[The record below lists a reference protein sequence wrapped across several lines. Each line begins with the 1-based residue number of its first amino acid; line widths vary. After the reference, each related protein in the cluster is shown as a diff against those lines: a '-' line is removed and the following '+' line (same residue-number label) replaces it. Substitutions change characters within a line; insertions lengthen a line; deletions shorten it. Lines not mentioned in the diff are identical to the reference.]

1 MKPMSNPVHHTEW
14 GRQDHPQIHAV
25 TPNALQIRGVKHAYG
40 SKTILKELS
49 FHVKS
54 GEWVGIIGPNG
65 SGKSTLLSL
74 LSRAERLQ
82 SGHIEVYDKPIASY
96 KRKELSQLMAVLQQ
110 EALPSL
116 PFTVREIVEMG
127 RFPHQSWFGSEKTD
141 STKLVDDIM
150 RRLELTELSEQPLEQ
165 LSGGQRQR
173 AALGKLMAQSPS
185 LVLLDEPTTYLDI
198 HHQVQFMDVISE
210 WQQDCGL
217 TVVSVLHDLNLAAL
231 YCDRMIVLHQG
242 HLVADGAP
250 EEIMSTKILSE
261 VFETRTVIVSHP
273 EVEKPQVLVCT
284 DKYSKN
290 R

>member
-1 MKPMSNPVHHTEW
+1 MKRMSSLQQHGWVHPD
-14 GRQDHPQIHAV
+14 QDRAQAACPH
-25 TPNALQIRGVKHAYG
+25 ALQISHIHHAYG
-40 SKTILKELS
+40 SRVILQDLS
-49 FHVKS
+49 FQVKN

-82 SGHIEVYDKPIASY
+82 SGHIEVYNKPIEAY

-116 PFTVREIVEMG
+116 PFSVREVVEMG
-127 RFPHQSWFGSEKTD
+127 RFPHQSWFGGEKQD
-141 STKLVDDIM
+141 STALVDHIM
-150 RRLELTELSEQPLEQ
+150 EQLELTQLAEQPLEQ

-231 YCDRMIVLHQG
+231 YCDRILVLHQG
-242 HLVADGAP
+242 QLVADGAP
-250 EEIMSTKILSE
+250 EDIMTSQILSD
-261 VFETRTVIVSHP
+261 VFETRTVIVPHP
-273 EVEKPQVLVCT
+273 EVAKPQVLICT
-284 DKYSKN
+284 DKQ
-290 R
+290 